1 MRRRRA
7 YRLAAL
13 VLSILAIGRPALAIE
28 GTVFSKADQTPLAGA
43 IVTSG
48 SATTRTDAVGHFQLP
63 VSGGVLAVRAAG
75 YERKQHTVPA
85 GPEQSQRIMLA
96 PFQPKAVY
104 LSVYGIG
111 SGVLRDAALKLT
123 DQTALNALV
132 IDVKGDRGL
141 IPYLSALPLAST
153 IGAQKVRSISDMPAM
168 IRLLRQKN
176 IYLIGRIVV
185 FKDDLLATAHPELA
199 LRGADGA
206 LWHDREGLA
215 WLDPMREE
223 GWRYSLDVAEE
234 AARLGFD
241 EIQFDYVRFP
251 DATGLRYAQPN
262 TQANRVA
269 AITGFLNAA
278 RKRLAPYNVFVAAD
292 IFGYVLWNPDDTA
305 IGQEIGQLAQ
315 AVDYLCPMLYPS
327 GFKWGL
333 PGTPNPVEH
342 PYDIVFR
349 SLQKAKQRTGL
360 PGAHFRPWLQDF
372 TDYAFDR
379 RQFDGDEVQAQ
390 IEAARAAGSNGWM
403 LWNPRN
409 HYGREGLPCDEG
421 GCPP

>member
-1 MRRRRA
+1 MRRRIRFLPVA
-7 YRLAAL
+7 FAL
-13 VLSILAIGRPALAIE
+13 LVCAICRPVLAIE
-28 GTVFSKADQTPLAGA
+28 GTVLSKPDQAPLAGA

-48 SATTRTDAVGHFQLP
+48 ALTTRTDAAGHFQLP
-63 VSGGVLAVRAAG
+63 VSNGALAVRAAG
-75 YERKQHTVPA
+75 YERRQLVLAA
-85 GPEQSQRIMLA
+85 GQEQAQRIVLA

-111 SGVLRDAALKLT
+111 SSVLRDAALKLE

-153 IGAQKVRSISDMPAM
+153 IGAQKVRSVSDMPAM
-168 IRLLRQKN
+168 IKLLRQKN

-199 LRGADGA
+199 LHGPDGA

-251 DATGLRYAQPN
+251 DVPGLRFAQPN

-305 IGQEIGQLAQ
+305 IGQEINQLVQ
-315 AVDYLCPMLYPS
+315 AVDYVCPMLYPS
-327 GFKWGL
+327 GFTWGL
-333 PGTPNPVEH
+333 PGTTNPVEH

-360 PGAHFRPWLQDF
+360 PGLRFRPWLQDF

-379 RQFDGDEVQAQ
+379 RKFDADEVQAQ

-409 HYGREGLPCDEG
+409 HYGRDGLPCDDG

>member
-1 MRRRRA
+1 MTWRCA
-7 YRLAAL
+7 CRLAVAAL
-13 VLSILAIGRPALAIE
+13 SFLAIGSPALAIE
-28 GTVFSKADQTPLAGA
+28 GSVVSKVDQAPLAGA

-48 SATTRTDAVGHFQLP
+48 TQTTRTDASGHFQLP
-63 VSGGVLAVRAAG
+63 LSNGALAVRAPG
-75 YERKQHTVPA
+75 YERRQVAVAA
-85 GPEQSQRIMLA
+85 GPEQPQHIALA

-111 SGVLRDAALKLT
+111 SGALRDAALKLE

-153 IGAQKVRSISDMPAM
+153 IGAQKVRTISDMPAM
-168 IRLLRQKN
+168 IKLLRQKN

-199 LRGADGA
+199 LHGADGA

-251 DATGLRYAQPN
+251 DAAGLRFAQPN

-305 IGQEIGQLAQ
+305 IGQDINLLVQ
-315 AVDYLCPMLYPS
+315 AVDYVCPMLYPS
-327 GFKWGL
+327 GFTWGL

-360 PGAHFRPWLQDF
+360 PGSRFRPWLQEF
-372 TDYAFDR
+372 SDYAFDR
-379 RQFDGDEVQAQ
+379 RKFDGDEVQAQ

-409 HYGREGLPCDEG
+409 HYGSDGLPCDDG

>member
-1 MRRRRA
+1 MRRRAPLLRS
-7 YRLAAL
+7 LAAL
-13 VLSILAIGRPALAIE
+13 LWLACCRQALAIE
-28 GTVFSKADQTPLAGA
+28 GTVVALPNQSPLAGA

-48 SATTRTDAVGHFQLP
+48 ALATRTDAAGHFQLP
-63 VSGGVLAVRAAG
+63 LSGTALAVRASGYQRLQLAVAAG
-75 YERKQHTVPA
+75 Q
-85 GPEQSQRIMLA
+85 EQMRPIVLA

-111 SGVLRDAALKLT
+111 SSILRDAALKLE

-153 IGAQKVRSISDMPAM
+153 IGAQKVRSVSDMPAM
-168 IRLLRQKN
+168 IKLLRQKN

-185 FKDDLLATAHPELA
+185 FKDDLLAAAHPELA
-199 LRGADGA
+199 LHGADGA

-215 WLDPMREE
+215 WLDPMREDS
-223 GWRYSLDVAEE
+223 WRYSLDVAEE

-251 DATGLRYAQPN
+251 DAPGLRFAQPN
-262 TQANRVA
+262 NQANRVA

-292 IFGYVLWNPDDTA
+292 IFGYVLWNTDDTA
-305 IGQEIGQLAQ
+305 IGQEIDHLVQ
-315 AVDYLCPMLYPS
+315 AVDYVCPMLYPS
-327 GFKWGL
+327 GFTWGL
-333 PGTPNPVEH
+333 PGTPNPVAH
-342 PYDIVFR
+342 PYDIVYR
-349 SLQKAKQRTGL
+349 SLQRAKQRTGL
-360 PGAHFRPWLQDF
+360 AGSHFRPWLQDF

-379 RQFDGDEVQAQ
+379 RKFDADEVQAQ
-390 IEAARAAGSNGWM
+390 IEAASAAGSNGWM

-409 HYGREGLPCDEG
+409 HYGRDGLPCDDG